1 MTKIFVIST
10 LIIMYIS
17 IIAIIIKD
25 SDKKVLC
32 LIPGF
37 NIYLFLNM
45 LGLSKVDML
54 ILLIGI
60 IIPFT
65 RPFMIPFT
73 YILISFMI
81 PYAME
86 KSVLFGLLFLC
97 LPFISYPLLAMF
109 R

>member
-1 MTKIFVIST
+1 MTRIFVIST

-17 IIAIIIKD
+17 ITAIIIKD
-25 SDKKVLC
+25 SEKKGLC

-54 ILLIGI
+54 ILIIGI
-60 IIPFT
+60 IIPIT

-86 KSVLFGLLFLC
+86 KSAIFGLLFLF
-97 LPFISYPLLAMF
+97 LPFISYPLLAVF

>member
-1 MTKIFVIST
+1 MTLMLVIIT
-10 LIIMYIS
+10 LIIVYIS
-17 IIAIIIKD
+17 ITVVIIKD
-25 SDKKVLC
+25 SDKKVFC
-32 LIPGF
+32 LIPGV
-37 NIYLFLNM
+37 NIYYFLNM
-45 LGLSKVDML
+45 LGLSKIDML

-86 KSVLFGLLFLC
+86 KSVLFGLLFLIF
-97 LPFISYPLLAMF
+97 PFISYPLLAML